1 MSARPDGGSD
11 RGSVA
16 VEVALLAPVLVAF
29 VLLVVA
35 AGRVQTTAG
44 VVDAAARAAARAAS
58 LARDDDGGR
67 QAAADAATEMLD
79 ERQVRCTVDRDHM
92 LTYHNLTTPTGD
104 VRTVTARI
112 SCRVS
117 LGQLMYVDRAPGST
131 TVVGEFTSVI
141 DRYRGN

>member
-58 LARDDDGGR
+58 LARDEDGGR
-67 QAAADAATEMLD
+67 QAAVDAATAMLD
-79 ERQVRCTVDRDHM
+79 ERQVRCTVDGDHLLAYRD
-92 LTYHNLTTPTGD
+92 LTTPTGT
-104 VRTVTARI
+104 VRTVTASI
-112 SCRVS
+112 SCDVP
-117 LGQLMYVDRAPGST
+117 LGQLMYVDRVPGKT
-131 TVVGEFTSVI
+131 TVVGQFTSVI